1 MAESEAESE
10 LKATVG
16 GKPGALRLS
25 RKQSSLLVQAGG
37 KKTEVPLSQVVWAEA
52 NEGNVLVSALV
63 RKGNLALVNWHCEC
77 DAAAAKPWVEE
88 LMRAAYG
95 DVKPRRRLKIIINPV
110 GGPGRGRQ
118 IWEKRA
124 KPVFDAAHAE
134 LDVTFTERQGHAGDI
149 AESLPLDF
157 DAVVTVSGDGLLHEV
172 LNGFAKRPD
181 ARKAMQIPV
190 APLPTGSGNGFALS
204 LIGLKDGLDPAAA
217 ALNVIKG
224 QPMDLDLC
232 SFTQAGKTY
241 YSFMSQSMGL
251 MADVDL
257 GTEHLRWMGNARFMY
272 GFLRG
277 LVSLKEC
284 PVELSI
290 KVSDTD
296 KKKMVDT
303 HRALRSKRV
312 ASASRPDLTDTNVE
326 DLEDSSL
333 PELRF
338 ADGPD
343 HEWIT
348 FEKPVLYVYAGKM
361 PYVSVD
367 LLQFPVSHAND
378 GLIDLVVQERTQRGD
393 LVKAIGVAPKGGQ
406 YWIDSQH
413 YFKVHAYR
421 AKPLG
426 PGYLSVDG
434 EAYPWEEFQVEAHAG
449 LATTLSMLGHYA
461 VDF

>member
-1 MAESEAESE
+1 MASSE
-10 LKATVG
+10 LRVNVG
-16 GKPGALRLS
+16 GVAAT
-25 RKQSSLLVQAGG
+25 LVHTPSTFVFQAGS
-37 KKTEVPLSQVVWAEA
+37 KKTELPLSHVIWAEA
-52 NEGNVLVSALV
+52 NGKAIIINGLTRKTSLVLSTWECTAEGDEDSA
-63 RKGNLALVNWHCEC
+63 KKWTDALMN
-77 DAAAAKPWVEE
+77 
-88 LMRAAYG
+88 AAYK
-95 DVKPRRRLKIIINPV
+95 DASPRRRLRVLINPI
-110 GGPGRGRQ
+110 GGPGKGRT
-118 IWEKRA
+118 IWEKRV
-124 KPVFDAAHAE
+124 KPVLDAAHAK
-134 LDVTFTERQGHAGDI
+134 LDATFTEYQGHAGEI
-149 AESLPLDF
+149 AENMSLDF
-157 DAVVTVSGDGLLHEV
+157 DAVVAVSGDGLLHEV
-172 LNGFAKRPD
+172 LNGFAKRAD
-181 ARKAMQIPV
+181 ARKAMQVPIAPV
-190 APLPTGSGNGFALS
+190 PTGSGNGFSLS
-204 LIGLKDGLDPAAA
+204 LLGLKEGLDPLAAV
-217 ALNVIKG
+217 LNVLKG
-224 QPMDLDLC
+224 NPMDLDLC
-232 SFTQAGKTY
+232 SFTQGGKTV

-277 LVSLKEC
+277 LVSFKAC
-284 PVELSI
+284 PMELSI
-290 KVSDTD
+290 KVSDND
-296 KKKMVDT
+296 KKKMVET
-303 HRALRSKRV
+303 HRALRSKRI
-312 ASASRPDLTDTNVE
+312 ASASRSNLTETNIE
-326 DLEDSSL
+326 NLEDSTL

-378 GLIDLVVQERTQRGD
+378 GLIDLVVQERSQRGEV
-393 LVKAIGVAPKGGQ
+393 VKAIGVAAKGGQ
-406 YWIDSQH
+406 YWIESQH

-434 EAYPWEEFQVEAHAG
+434 EAYPWEEFQVEAHTG